1 MVEAPSPS
9 HALTN
14 CLIVSE
20 ADWAGVPYVLVKG
33 QYVFTTKYVRSFG
46 RFVPLGGTEGAD
58 ERS

>member
-1 MVEAPSPS
+1 M
-9 HALTN
+9 
-14 CLIVSE
+14 SE